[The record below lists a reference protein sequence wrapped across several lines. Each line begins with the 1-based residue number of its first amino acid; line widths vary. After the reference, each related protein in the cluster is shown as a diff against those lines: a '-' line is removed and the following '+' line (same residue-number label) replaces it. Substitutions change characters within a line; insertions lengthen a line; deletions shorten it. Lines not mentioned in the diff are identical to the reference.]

1 MDYKKEYILCAAIKR
16 IEPKNCMP
24 YYESTNDICNIEI
37 GFRHHDIFQRFPGEV
52 SKKSDNQGFYTSR
65 GRFVD
70 RHEAMYIAWKAEQVS
85 DDVALRTLLDIVR
98 KDLDEGIVLSSD
110 NFKKYFNK
118 LYSEDLY

>member
-1 MDYKKEYILCAAIKR
+1 MDNKKEYILCAAIKR

-52 SKKSDNQGFYTSR
+52 SKKSYNQGFYTSR